1 MSRSWNSFVY
11 LESLMDRKGGSDLEI
26 CRRIEIT
33 RSCMTLL
40 DKHIGRSSVSLDA
53 KIRLYRAYILPV
65 LLYGSET
72 WTTTKEPCRRIDSIV
87 AAYGR
92 SSEFLTQSM

>member
-26 CRRIEIT
+26 RRRIEIT